1 MKFLA
6 ENSEKEKTEVS
17 PEESRLLG
25 LVYYLFLPLGN
36 LSRLRGEIKT
46 DNVDSLI
53 CIDKL
58 GVISFGLYLFYGFFL
73 RSGRP

>member
-1 MKFLA
+1 MSDGESYYRRNVGFL
-6 ENSEKEKTEVS
+6 
-17 PEESRLLG
+17 LLS
-25 LVYYLFLPLGN
+25 LPLGN

-46 DNVDSLI
+46 GNVDSLI